1 MVSSNL
7 QTELT
12 AALDRLNEQQQRQVL
27 AYAQRMGKPTPPGVP
42 LRSLLKFAGTLTPE
56 EGAEMNKVIEE
67 GCGQVD
73 HEGW

>member
-7 QTELT
+7 QSELT

-42 LRSLLKFAGTLTPE
+42 LRSLLKFAGTITSDE
-56 EGAEMNKVIEE
+56 AAEMTKAIEE
-67 GCGQVD
+67 GCGQID
-73 HEGW
+73 HENW